1 MVPDP
6 PADSTRNNDRTP
18 ASASAPGD
26 FREEAIWKELRTVY
40 DPEIPVNI
48 VDLGLIYSA
57 QTSPVEEGHRIDVR
71 MSLTAPGCT
80 MSEILKAEVE
90 RKLLQLPGVAEVHVE
105 VVFDPPWHPGMMSEA
120 AKFQL
125 GFDAD
130 YGSPAPGPSD
140 FNIIR

>member
-1 MVPDP
+1 MAPDP
-6 PADSTRNNDRTP
+6 PADSTRNHDRSP

-26 FREEAIWKELRTVY
+26 FREEAIWNELRTVY

-57 QTSPVEEGHRIDVR
+57 LTSPVEQGHRIDVR
-71 MSLTAPGCT
+71 MSLTAPGCS

-90 RKLLQLPGVAEVHVE
+90 RKLSQLPGVAEVHVE

-130 YGSPAPGPSD
+130 YGAPAQGPSG